1 MNNNLP
7 VTKVNT
13 NLQDFINLKNR
24 LILAQ
29 SRALY
34 KVNIELLEA
43 YFDIG
48 KLISEKLEAKKWGT
62 GVIDKLVEYFKIELP
77 GTRGLNKRNLYY
89 MKSFYERYRDFAI
102 VQEAPAQLTWTHHQV
117 ILDGTKTLEEAM
129 FYVNYAI
136 KNQYSSVMIKEAVKK
151 KDIDNYN
158 LAQNNFDK
166 TYPLIK
172 SEGELIIGDETNL
185 DFLLLTK
192 NHKEKE
198 IENGIV
204 KNIVKFL
211 NRMGGRMSF
220 VGQQYPVKY
229 SEDQYYMDLLF
240 YHLDLN
246 CYIVIELKS
255 DKFKADYIGQ
265 LALYIG
271 AVNKEVKKESDNP
284 TIGILICRDK
294 DRVAVEYLLDTIKA
308 PIGVS
313 TYSYTELPEEVAKYL
328 PSEFDF
334 EMDDVEG
341 SIKEEDNQLD

>member
-1 MNNNLP
+1 MEL
-7 VTKVNT
+7 TKQTNT
-13 NLQDFINLKNR
+13 DPHLFNIFKER
-24 LILAQ
+24 LVLAQ

-48 KLISEKLEAKKWGT
+48 KSISENLETQKWGS
-62 GVIDKLVEYFKIELP
+62 GVIDTLAEYFKIELP
-77 GTRGLNKRNLYY
+77 GTKGLNKRNLYY
-89 MKSFYERYRDFAI
+89 MKSFYERYRDFAF
-102 VQEAPAQLTWTHHQV
+102 VQEAPAKLTWTHHQV

-129 FYVNYAI
+129 FYVNYAV
-136 KNQYSSVMIKEAVKK
+136 KNQYSSVIIKEAVKK
-151 KDIDNYN
+151 KEIDNYKIS
-158 LAQNNFDK
+158 QNNFEK

-185 DFLLLTK
+185 DFLLLAK

-204 KNIVKFL
+204 HNIVKFL

-220 VGQQYPVKY
+220 VGQQYPVRY
-229 SEDQYYMDLLF
+229 SEDQYFIDLLF
-240 YHLDLN
+240 FHLDLN

-255 DKFKADYIGQ
+255 DRFKSDYIGQ

-271 AVNKEVKKESDNP
+271 AINKEVKKESNNP

-294 DRVAVEYLLDTIKA
+294 DRVAVEYLLDTINA
-308 PIGVS
+308 PIGVT
-313 TYSYTELPEEVAKYL
+313 TYTYTELPENVAKFL

-334 EMDDVEG
+334 DLDIV
-341 SIKEEDNQLD
+341 SEDK